1 MTPSPK
7 TRLGDIADI
16 KIDDPDAD
24 FWIQRRGSKKNVGR
38 VVTKHSKYDF
48 GVTLKGGNPKFLV
61 HALDLSRW
69 YKTWRKRFQY
79 GSVGVKNVRKD
90 DLEKLDAGRVI
101 DEFKY
106 RVARFPKVIQE
117 LIPLIGTKTKKKG
130 TREGLKGS
138 AFDRYFRMWKGE

>member
-1 MTPSPK
+1 MTPSRK
-7 TRLGDIADI
+7 TRFGDVADI
-16 KIDDPDAD
+16 KIDNPDAD

-69 YKTWRKRFQY
+69 YKYWRKKFSL
-79 GSVGVKNVRKD
+79 GSVGVKHVRKD
-90 DLEKLDAGRVI
+90 ELLKMDIGRVI

-106 RVARFPKVIQE
+106 KVARFPKVVEQ
-117 LIPLIGTKTKKKG
+117 LIPLIGTKAKKKG

-138 AFDRYFRMWKGE
+138 AFDRYFRSGKG